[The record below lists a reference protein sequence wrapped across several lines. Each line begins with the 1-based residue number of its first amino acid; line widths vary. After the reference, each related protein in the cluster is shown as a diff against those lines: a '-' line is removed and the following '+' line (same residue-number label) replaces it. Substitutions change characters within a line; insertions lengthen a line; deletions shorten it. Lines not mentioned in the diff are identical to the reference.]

1 MTKLIK
7 TSSGS
12 NGTKTST
19 MSGEGEDADVVAAT
33 KQSVAELEPPDDA
46 TEMRVGAWRKWQGFF
61 LETLDL
67 TKLGIDV
74 FSFDTFSGAE
84 DHLAPVV
91 ERPCICAQESS
102 EGSAACDHLP
112 RVG

>member
-46 TEMRVGAWRKWQGFF
+46 TEMRVGAWRKWQGSMSR
-61 LETLDL
+61 
-67 TKLGIDV
+67 I
-74 FSFDTFSGAE
+74 FSVRRRRM
-84 DHLAPVV
+84 P
-91 ERPCICAQESS
+91 ERMDGRS
-102 EGSAACDHLP
+102 
-112 RVG
+112 